1 MSILASRK
9 QTGTSEKKPAA
20 AAGLIKPRMA
30 AAQDSR
36 TPSPGENP
44 DKGKSDEKNVSSGGD
59 KSDEKAAAS
68 AKTVAALDRRAVD
81 KDLPSGKKADAPVK
95 PLRQVSDDAL
105 PAKKESVQS
114 EPKPKPDSGKQEP
127 APSGDKAK
135 ATDDIAFKK
144 HDHSKYTS
152 AIRGKAIDQVNK
164 EKDVALARLCRD
176 STTEEWS
183 LTLYRKR
190 QQTYSFVSY
199 VWDEIDEKWEQAFVS
214 DQRPISGWKQHLD
227 FSSSGKDCVGLK
239 GTPP

>member
-1 MSILASRK
+1 VSILASRK
-9 QTGTSEKKPAA
+9 ETGTSEKKPAA
-20 AAGLIKPRMA
+20 ETGLIKPRMA

-44 DKGKSDEKNVSSGGD
+44 DTGKSDKKSVSSGGD
-59 KSDEKAAAS
+59 KSDVKAAVS

-95 PLRQVSDDAL
+95 PVRQVSDDAL

-114 EPKPKPDSGKQEP
+114 GAKPKADSGKQQP
-127 APSGDKAK
+127 TPSGDKTK
-135 ATDDIAFKK
+135 ASDDIAFKK
-144 HDHSKYTS
+144 HDHSKYT
-152 AIRGKAIDQVNK
+152 ATIRGKAIDQVNK

-190 QQTYSFVSY
+190 QQTYSFVNY

-239 GTPP
+239 GAPP